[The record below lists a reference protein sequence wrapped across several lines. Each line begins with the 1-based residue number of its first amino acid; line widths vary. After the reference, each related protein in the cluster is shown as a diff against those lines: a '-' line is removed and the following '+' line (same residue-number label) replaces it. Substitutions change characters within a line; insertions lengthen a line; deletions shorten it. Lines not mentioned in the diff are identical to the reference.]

1 MRAAQRVQDDDDLDL
16 DIEIEQTFRV
26 VDDLQA
32 VGINVSD
39 IKKLQEAGFAT
50 VGQVLQ
56 SCSRTLIAIKGF
68 SEGGQNYEPQHI
80 P

>member
-1 MRAAQRVQDDDDLDL
+1 MMSSRTAQRVQDDDDLDL
-16 DIEIEQTFRV
+16 DTEIEQTFRV
-26 VDDLQA
+26 VDDLQT

-56 SCSRTLIAIKGF
+56 SCSRVLIAIKGF
-68 SEGGQNYEPQHI
+68 SEGISQMI
-80 P
+80 L